1 MEPITYDYEEQPLS
15 PLQNLKKEKKQ
26 NEIYEYI
33 KNNDKLLLLENETS
47 NQLTTANK
55 IFIKLKK
62 IPGNINKIIKSNFLL
77 CLWMFINLSSLLI
90 NQSLEENFNFNSYNT
105 LIGSQLIISFIISH
119 FYQKIKRKYQIRKLI
134 DIISIRNKN
143 NIDNNNCN
151 NNNNINNNDTSII
164 NNNNDSNNSNNNSN
178 NNNNEEYEIN
188 SEDSII
194 LDISL
199 KSNNNSKIISIKE
212 MIRIIIPLSF
222 IFVINCIFNSKLS
235 ESIVE
240 FSKTVV
246 PLTVV
251 GLQFLLTKKRYGKSL
266 YYSMIVL
273 VFGSCIFLLE
283 PSESFN
289 QLLPNFKQFILS
301 IIIISFLS
309 LTLIYSHSIFS
320 TRLSTIDPIIII
332 HYFSPISLIM
342 LIPFIISEKSSL
354 NFFIETFQ
362 NEKTL
367 NDTYNFLICLIISGI
382 FAYFTFYITFVANKK
397 YNILIMSISRNSKS
411 VLLKLF
417 SSGVFHEPISNSNWL
432 GFFISS
438 AGILISYQNSDNEK
452 DIDNKTDDNYN
463 ERQN

>member
-1 MEPITYDYEEQPLS
+1 MEPITYDYEDQEPPS
-15 PLQNLKKEKKQ
+15 PLQNIKLEIKQKELYNQ
-26 NEIYEYI
+26 I
-33 KNNDKLLLLENETS
+33 KNNDKILLMENETIS
-47 NQLTTANK
+47 TDQLNIINK
-55 IFIKLKK
+55 FLIKLKK
-62 IPGNINKIIKSNFLL
+62 IPSEINKILKSNFLL
-77 CLWMFINLSSLLI
+77 CIWMFINLSSLLM

-105 LIGSQLIISFIISH
+105 LIGCQLIISFIISH
-119 FYQKIKRKYQIRKLI
+119 FYQKIKKKYQIRKLM
-134 DIISIRNKN
+134 DIISINK
-143 NIDNNNCN
+143 NNCN
-151 NNNNINNNDTSII
+151 NSNNIG
-164 NNNNDSNNSNNNSN
+164 NNNNNNY
-178 NNNNEEYEIN
+178 NEEYEIN
-188 SEDSII
+188 SEDNIS
-194 LDISL
+194 LDINY
-199 KSNNNSKIISIKE
+199 NNNNNYKNNNNNIIISIKE
-212 MIRIIIPLSF
+212 MIIIIIPLSF

-251 GLQFLLTKKRYGKSL
+251 GLQFILTKKRYGKSL

-273 VFGSCIFLLE
+273 VVGSCIFLLE

-342 LIPFIISEKSSL
+342 LLPFIISERSSL

-362 NEKTL
+362 SEKTL
-367 NDTYNFLICLIISGI
+367 NDIYNFLICLIISGI
-382 FAYFTFYITFVANKK
+382 FSYFTFYITFIANKK

-438 AGILISYQNSDNEK
+438 AGILISYQNSDSEI
-452 DIDNKTDDNYN
+452 DIDNKTDDIDT

>member
-1 MEPITYDYEEQPLS
+1 MEPITYDYEDQEPPS
-15 PLQNLKKEKKQ
+15 PLQNIKLEIKQKELYNQ
-26 NEIYEYI
+26 I
-33 KNNDKLLLLENETS
+33 KNNDKILLMENETIS
-47 NQLTTANK
+47 TDQLNIINK
-55 IFIKLKK
+55 FLIKLKK
-62 IPGNINKIIKSNFLL
+62 IPSEINKILKSNFLL
-77 CLWMFINLSSLLI
+77 CIWMFINLSSLLM

-105 LIGSQLIISFIISH
+105 LIGCQLIISFIISH
-119 FYQKIKRKYQIRKLI
+119 FYQKIKKKYQIRKLM
-134 DIISIRNKN
+134 DIISINK
-143 NIDNNNCN
+143 NNCN
-151 NNNNINNNDTSII
+151 NSNNIG
-164 NNNNDSNNSNNNSN
+164 NNNNNNY
-178 NNNNEEYEIN
+178 NEEYEIN
-188 SEDSII
+188 SEDNIS
-194 LDISL
+194 LDINY
-199 KSNNNSKIISIKE
+199 NNNNNYKNNNNNIIISIKE
-212 MIRIIIPLSF
+212 MIIIIIPLSF
-222 IFVINCIFNSKLS
+222 IF
-235 ESIVE
+235 SIVE

-251 GLQFLLTKKRYGKSL
+251 GLQFILTKKRYGKSL

-273 VFGSCIFLLE
+273 VVGSCIFLLE

-342 LIPFIISEKSSL
+342 LLPFIISERSSL

-362 NEKTL
+362 SEKTL
-367 NDTYNFLICLIISGI
+367 NDIYNFLICLIISGI
-382 FAYFTFYITFVANKK
+382 FSYFTFYITFIANKK

-438 AGILISYQNSDNEK
+438 AGILISYQNSDSEI
-452 DIDNKTDDNYN
+452 DIDNKTDDIDT

>member
-1 MEPITYDYEEQPLS
+1 MEPITYDYEDQEPLS
-15 PLQNLKKEKKQ
+15 PMQNIKLEIKQKELYNQ
-26 NEIYEYI
+26 I
-33 KNNDKLLLLENETS
+33 KNNDKFLLMENETIS
-47 NQLTTANK
+47 NDQLNIINK
-55 IFIKLKK
+55 FLIKLKK
-62 IPGNINKIIKSNFLL
+62 IPSEINKILKSNFLL
-77 CLWMFINLSSLLI
+77 CIWMFINLSSLLI

-105 LIGSQLIISFIISH
+105 LIGCQLIISFIISH
-119 FYQKIKRKYQIRKLI
+119 FYQKIKKKYQIRKLM
-134 DIISIRNKN
+134 DIISINKN
-143 NIDNNNCN
+143 NC
-151 NNNNINNNDTSII
+151 
-164 NNNNDSNNSNNNSN
+164 NNSNNNNNN

-188 SEDSII
+188 SEDNIC
-194 LDISL
+194 LDINY
-199 KSNNNSKIISIKE
+199 NNNGNNKNNNNKIISIKE

-251 GLQFLLTKKRYGKSL
+251 GLQFILTKKRYGKSL

-273 VFGSCIFLLE
+273 VVGSCIFLLE

-289 QLLPNFKQFILS
+289 LLLPNFKQFILS

-342 LIPFIISEKSSL
+342 LIPFIISERSSL
-354 NFFIETFQ
+354 NFFIETFE

-367 NDTYNFLICLIISGI
+367 NDIYNFLICLIISGI
-382 FAYFTFYITFVANKK
+382 FSYFTFYITFIANKK

-438 AGILISYQNSDNEK
+438 AGILISYQNSDSEI
-452 DIDNKTDDNYN
+452 DIDNKTDDIDT